1 MCLGMAIRRV
11 KVLREKVQ
19 KFAGIVDILFEQDKK
34 NTPQSLEMVLQIK
47 IFMLTN
53 IGIFR
58 ILQLQM
64 VTEENFI
71 VRHVLQ
77 NQGCLYFL

>member
-34 NTPQSLEMVLQIK
+34 KYSTK
-47 IFMLTN
+47 
-53 IGIFR
+53 FR
-58 ILQLQM
+58 
-64 VTEENFI
+64 N
-71 VRHVLQ
+71 
-77 NQGCLYFL
+77 GPSD